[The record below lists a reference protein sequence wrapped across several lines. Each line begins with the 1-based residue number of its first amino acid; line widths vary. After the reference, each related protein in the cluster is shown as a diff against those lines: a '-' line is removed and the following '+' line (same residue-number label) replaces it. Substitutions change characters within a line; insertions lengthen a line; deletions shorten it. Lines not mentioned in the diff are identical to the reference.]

1 MATCTIT
8 VVPPPPPPPVEK
20 KIVLEL
26 SELEGKV
33 LHAVLASVLTC
44 GKYGDVSFNIFTA
57 LGTSGIN
64 RLSVPRPTTTDA
76 GYLRFPD

>member
-8 VVPPPPPPPVEK
+8 TIPPPPPPPVEK

-33 LHAVLASVLTC
+33 LHAVLACVTTN
-44 GKYGDVSFNIFTA
+44 GKYGDVSYKIFNCLYQAGIQRGEVERPSTYNGCLLFT
-57 LGTSGIN
+57 
-64 RLSVPRPTTTDA
+64 D
-76 GYLRFPD
+76 